1 MWMKMLGKLTECLI
15 LRVLTSILPENMM
28 ELKTFLQ
35 VVREMMDSTTRRPII
50 SSSTIKLNKMLDPCL
65 GEEVVVEV
73 KQFLESTIRTWE
85 VRPIFRTIILI
96 SLKREFR
103 ICQVKVSTET
113 EAITRFR
120 IAGSQIRLITR
131 FSARKLGRVT

>member
-1 MWMKMLGKLTECLI
+1 
-15 LRVLTSILPENMM
+15 
-28 ELKTFLQ
+28 
-35 VVREMMDSTTRRPII
+35 MMDSTTRRPII
-50 SSSTIKLNKMLDPCL
+50 SSSIIKLNKMLDPCL